1 MVDNVVLSY
10 YFPLAIQFAYSQR
23 ECRVQRFTLVLSLL
37 PLLIACGGS
46 SSSSDTPVVAPP
58 TAVVPPVTPDIA
70 DPIFPPDLSVTT
82 CNGNDFINI
91 LSVESD
97 SSAAAGFSAQNAI
110 DNNLS
115 AEGRWESSQ
124 STAQITMDLGYRH
137 FVREV
142 GTAWFNGDQERTSFD
157 ILTSEDGVIYTPM
170 LTNETSSGNSKQF
183 ERFDL
188 SGSVARFVRLISNG
202 SSDTGITSLS
212 EFAVFGC
219 PLDVSVAPIETQIVD
234 IGQYQ
239 LNPNVAPGSNF
250 DLLTWA
256 LDTPRTDP
264 DDGFSLRASERE
276 LDNGFVDDE
285 YFYTAD
291 DGGMVFRATIFGAKT
306 SANTSF
312 TRSELR
318 EMLRR
323 GNTGVS
329 TQGVNRNNW
338 ILGYQPTPPRAVGG
352 RGGLLRATL
361 KVDQVTS
368 SGSLSHTGRVVI
380 GQIHADDDEP
390 IRLYFKKFP
399 DNERGYLYF
408 AHEIKNGDDIWKMLL
423 GPRYTNEDNQP
434 IFRDN
439 PEQGIAL
446 DELFSYEI
454 DQQGSRIDVII
465 RRGDLNGPIIAHQYV
480 DMRVENSGYDVEEE
494 WNYFKAGAYSQNNTG
509 ESGDAN
515 GVGSDYDQ
523 VTFYYLEN
531 THGDVE

>member
-219 PLDVSVAPIETQIVD
+219 TLDVSVAPIETQIVD

-239 LNPNVAPGSNF
+239 LIQMWHPVA
-250 DLLTWA
+250 
-256 LDTPRTDP
+256 
-264 DDGFSLRASERE
+264 
-276 LDNGFVDDE
+276 
-285 YFYTAD
+285 
-291 DGGMVFRATIFGAKT
+291 
-306 SANTSF
+306 
-312 TRSELR
+312 
-318 EMLRR
+318 
-323 GNTGVS
+323 
-329 TQGVNRNNW
+329 
-338 ILGYQPTPPRAVGG
+338 ILIY
-352 RGGLLRATL
+352 
-361 KVDQVTS
+361 
-368 SGSLSHTGRVVI
+368 
-380 GQIHADDDEP
+380 
-390 IRLYFKKFP
+390 
-399 DNERGYLYF
+399 
-408 AHEIKNGDDIWKMLL
+408 
-423 GPRYTNEDNQP
+423 
-434 IFRDN
+434 
-439 PEQGIAL
+439 
-446 DELFSYEI
+446 
-454 DQQGSRIDVII
+454 
-465 RRGDLNGPIIAHQYV
+465 
-480 DMRVENSGYDVEEE
+480 
-494 WNYFKAGAYSQNNTG
+494 
-509 ESGDAN
+509 
-515 GVGSDYDQ
+515 
-523 VTFYYLEN
+523 
-531 THGDVE
+531 